1 MLNNAAAKPSS
12 HRIAMVISLLVS
24 LAIVVYLFAKLNWA
38 EVWTQLQAVNPW
50 FLAVL
55 PLGFFVMFYL
65 RALRWRLIL
74 PNRKT
79 LSMRAL
85 FDATVLGFFASTVLP
100 LRAGEIIRPWLL
112 SRWQPVSFSAS
123 LASIL
128 IERLSDAVC
137 MLGLLMLCLTQMNE
151 VPQLVLVAAQALGGL
166 TGMLIVVVLISY
178 IMPARTERFFHACCN
193 LTLGRFSPAGSSKI
207 NGMISE
213 YFVGV
218 RVISTPGQL
227 FLVMFYS
234 LLMWLVVAV
243 WYQVLLWGFGIYPS
257 WWVGMML
264 NVMIALAVA
273 APSAP
278 GFVGTF
284 QVGCIVALSTIYGYS
299 KEFAMAYSM
308 IAHVFQMALIVIAG
322 IVVLQVRGMK
332 FSQLRKTDD

>member
-1 MLNNAAAKPSS
+1 
-12 HRIAMVISLLVS
+12 MVISLLVS
-24 LAIVVYLFAKLNWA
+24 LAIVVYLFAKLDWG

-74 PNRKT
+74 PNREQ

-85 FDATVLGFFASTVLP
+85 FDATILGFFASTVLP

-166 TGMLIVVVLISY
+166 TGILIIVVLISY
-178 IMPARTERFFHACCN
+178 ILPAKTERFFHTCCN

-207 NGMISE
+207 NEMITE
-213 YFVGV
+213 YFIGV
-218 RVISTPGQL
+218 RVISSPGQL
-227 FLVMFYS
+227 FMVMFYS
-234 LLMWLVVAV
+234 LLMWLVVAL

-308 IAHVFQMALIVIAG
+308 IAHVFQMALIVVAG
-322 IVVLQVRGMK
+322 IVVLQLRGMK
-332 FSQLRKTDD
+332 FSQLRKTGD

>member
-1 MLNNAAAKPSS
+1 
-12 HRIAMVISLLVS
+12 MVISLLVS
-24 LAIVVYLFAKLNWA
+24 LAIVAYLFAKLDWG

-65 RALRWRLIL
+65 RALRWHLIL
-74 PNRKT
+74 PNREQ

-85 FDATVLGFFASTVLP
+85 FDATILGFFASTVLP

-137 MLGLLMLCLTQMNE
+137 MLGLLILCLTQMNE
-151 VPQLVLVAAQALGGL
+151 VPQLVLVAANALGGL
-166 TGMLIVVVLISY
+166 TGILIIVVLISY
-178 IMPARTERFFHACCN
+178 IIPTKTERFFHTCCN

-207 NGMISE
+207 NEMITE
-213 YFVGV
+213 YFIGV
-218 RVISTPGQL
+218 RIISTPGQL
-227 FLVMFYS
+227 FMVMFYS
-234 LLMWLVVAV
+234 LLMWLVVAL

-308 IAHVFQMALIVIAG
+308 IAHVIQMALIVIAG
-322 IVVLQVRGMK
+322 IVVLQLRGMK
-332 FSQLRKTDD
+332 FSQLRKTGD

>member
-1 MLNNAAAKPSS
+1 
-12 HRIAMVISLLVS
+12 MVISLLVS
-24 LAIVVYLFAKLNWA
+24 LAIVVYLFAKLDWG

-74 PNRKT
+74 PNREQ

-85 FDATVLGFFASTVLP
+85 FDATILGFFASTVLP

-166 TGMLIVVVLISY
+166 TGILIIVVLISY
-178 IMPARTERFFHACCN
+178 ILPAKTERFFHTCCN

-207 NGMISE
+207 NEMITE
-213 YFVGV
+213 YFIGV

-227 FLVMFYS
+227 FMVMFYS
-234 LLMWLVVAV
+234 LLMWLVVAL

-308 IAHVFQMALIVIAG
+308 IAHVFQMALIVVAG
-322 IVVLQVRGMK
+322 IVVLQLRGMK
-332 FSQLRKTDD
+332 FSQLRKTGD

>member
-1 MLNNAAAKPSS
+1 MNTSTSKPSS
-12 HRIAMVISLLVS
+12 HRVAMVISLLVS
-24 LAIVVYLFAKLNWA
+24 LAIVVYLFAKLDWG

-74 PNRKT
+74 PNREQ

-85 FDATVLGFFASTVLP
+85 FDATILGFFASTVLP

-151 VPQLVLVAAQALGGL
+151 VPQLVLVAANALGGL
-166 TGMLIVVVLISY
+166 TGILIIVVLISY
-178 IMPARTERFFHACCN
+178 ILPAKTERFFHTCCN

-207 NGMISE
+207 NEMITE
-213 YFVGV
+213 YFIGV

-227 FLVMFYS
+227 FMVMFYS
-234 LLMWLVVAV
+234 LLMWL
-243 WYQVLLWGFGIYPS
+243 
-257 WWVGMML
+257 
-264 NVMIALAVA
+264 
-273 APSAP
+273 
-278 GFVGTF
+278 
-284 QVGCIVALSTIYGYS
+284 
-299 KEFAMAYSM
+299 
-308 IAHVFQMALIVIAG
+308 
-322 IVVLQVRGMK
+322 
-332 FSQLRKTDD
+332 

>member
-1 MLNNAAAKPSS
+1 
-12 HRIAMVISLLVS
+12 MVISLLVS
-24 LAIVVYLFAKLNWA
+24 LAIVVYLFAKLDWG

-74 PNRKT
+74 PNREQ

-85 FDATVLGFFASTVLP
+85 FDVTILGFFASTVLP

-151 VPQLVLVAAQALGGL
+151 VPQLVLVAANALGGL
-166 TGMLIVVVLISY
+166 TGILIIVVLISY
-178 IMPARTERFFHACCN
+178 ILPAKTERFFHTCCN

-207 NGMISE
+207 NEMITE
-213 YFVGV
+213 YFIGV

-227 FLVMFYS
+227 FMVMFYS
-234 LLMWLVVAV
+234 LLMWLVVAL

-308 IAHVFQMALIVIAG
+308 IAHVFQMALIVVAG
-322 IVVLQVRGMK
+322 IVVLQLRGMK
-332 FSQLRKTDD
+332 FSQLRKTGD